1 MVDINLGIFK
11 KYDIR
16 GKAIGDNPVINKDA
30 AYAIG
35 HALGTFFQRF
45 HQVNQIVVGR
55 DNRHTSYDL
64 QSALMEGIQRSGSH
78 VMDIGLV
85 STPLAYW
92 HAVDKG
98 NIGGVMVTGSHLA
111 PEYNGFKMCF
121 GSQPIFGGDITVV
134 QRIISEN
141 QYTYGSGEYNQN
153 TSAYSQYLFDIR
165 QRLPMHGKLKIAFD
179 PGNGT
184 AGIFAPRLFEYW
196 EQDATGINV
205 EPDGN
210 YPNHQPDPQLE
221 ENMMQLSA
229 KVREIGAAVGFGY
242 DGDADRVGLVDEKG
256 ELIAA
261 DRVLALLARDF
272 LQRNPGAIVV
282 GDALASQTLFDVIT
296 ASGGIPVM
304 APNGHSLVKNVMR
317 ERKALLGG
325 EISGHMFFGENY
337 FGFDDAYFATGLLL
351 QILARSDKPLS
362 AMNAELPTYYST
374 PEYRPHC
381 PDEDKDDVLEGMKAA
396 LADEGHIVDVDGVR
410 VQFKKGWG
418 IIRKSNTEPV
428 LSLRFEGL
436 TEADALE
443 YRDKF
448 VKALKAYPMV
458 QKFV

>member
-1 MVDINLGIFK
+1 
-11 KYDIR
+11 
-16 GKAIGDNPVINKDA
+16 
-30 AYAIG
+30 
-35 HALGTFFQRF
+35 
-45 HQVNQIVVGR
+45 
-55 DNRHTSYDL
+55 
-64 QSALMEGIQRSGSH
+64 
-78 VMDIGLV
+78 
-85 STPLAYW
+85 
-92 HAVDKG
+92 
-98 NIGGVMVTGSHLA
+98 
-111 PEYNGFKMCF
+111 
-121 GSQPIFGGDITVV
+121 
-134 QRIISEN
+134 
-141 QYTYGSGEYNQN
+141 
-153 TSAYSQYLFDIR
+153 
-165 QRLPMHGKLKIAFD
+165 
-179 PGNGT
+179 
-184 AGIFAPRLFEYW
+184 
-196 EQDATGINV
+196 
-205 EPDGN
+205 
-210 YPNHQPDPQLE
+210 
-221 ENMMQLSA
+221 
-229 KVREIGAAVGFGY
+229 
-242 DGDADRVGLVDEKG
+242 VDEKG

-337 FGFDDAYFATGLLL
+337 FGFDDAYFATGLIL
-351 QILARSDKPLS
+351 QILARSNKPLS

-381 PDEDKDDVLEGMKAA
+381 PDDDKDDVLEGMKAA
-396 LADEGHIVDVDGVR
+396 LAGEGHIVDVDGVR

-448 VKALKAYPMV
+448 INALKAYPMV